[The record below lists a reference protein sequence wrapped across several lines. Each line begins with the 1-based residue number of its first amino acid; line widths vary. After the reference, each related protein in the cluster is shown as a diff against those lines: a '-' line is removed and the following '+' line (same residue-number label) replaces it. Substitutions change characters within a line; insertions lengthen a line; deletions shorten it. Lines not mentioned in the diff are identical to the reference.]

1 MINLVGAKDFQGTVV
16 YEGMDDLLDISGLH
30 VHLYGKAETRPMRK
44 MGHITLV
51 GSDIDLLRQTAK
63 QVKQQVT
70 VRSDES

>member
-1 MINLVGAKDFQGTVV
+1 
-16 YEGMDDLLDISGLH
+16 MDDLLNVSGLH

-51 GSDIDLLRQTAK
+51 GSEIDLLRQTAK